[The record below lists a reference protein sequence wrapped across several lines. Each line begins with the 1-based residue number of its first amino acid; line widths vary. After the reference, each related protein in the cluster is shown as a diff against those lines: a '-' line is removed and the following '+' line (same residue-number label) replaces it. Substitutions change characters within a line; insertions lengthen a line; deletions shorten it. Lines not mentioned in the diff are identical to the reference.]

1 MKSIVKTVLFVI
13 LSGIVVTSCQTSSDL
28 ADSKVFQKR
37 RYTKGYH
44 INLRKPNSRM
54 VSKSVTARAYLEVDT
69 LQSISAKNIE
79 FKTVEGISE
88 SAPELLTASNE
99 DATRAIEES
108 HISSKRKKWVKNIS
122 WPSLVSEI
130 FAEQPEEVV
139 EQPAPAGAIIGFI
152 AGIVGLFV
160 AGIPLGILAI
170 ILCGVAIGKIEKN
183 PGMKGKGIAIAG
195 IVIGAIAVV
204 GALIVI
210 SSM

>member
-1 MKSIVKTVLFVI
+1 
-13 LSGIVVTSCQTSSDL
+13 
-28 ADSKVFQKR
+28 
-37 RYTKGYH
+37 
-44 INLRKPNSRM
+44 M